1 MIDTPSGQRHL
12 HVPAVLPLVLLFAF
26 GLSACG
32 GDPDAS
38 DTTPAAASPTS
49 ESGRQVRVETRILAP
64 TRFEE
69 VIQLTGTVESSDDA
83 TISAQTSGTVQFV
96 RELGSRVAA
105 GDVLVRL
112 DNRLAEAALAQAT
125 ANLEAA
131 EAAARLAEATYD
143 RQERLYADSI
153 LSALEFEDIRARRDQ
168 ARAALRQ
175 AEAAVAQAER
185 QLSYTSITAPFTG
198 RVEAHMI
205 NEGETAAPGSPLVR
219 FVSTDRL
226 VVSTGVPERYAND
239 IEVGTPVRMSLRA
252 YGGED
257 RTAPV
262 SFVSSVID
270 PSTRTFQIEIE
281 VDNARGTLKPAMI
294 VDVFVTRS
302 VLEDQVVIP
311 QASILRDESG
321 FSVYV
326 VEDGR
331 AVQRAV
337 EPGPSNDGQTVIVSG
352 LRVGDELITSGQT
365 TVTEGDA
372 VAIVP
377 SNS

>member
-1 MIDTPSGQRHL
+1 MIDTLSGSWRL
-12 HVPAVLPLVLLFAF
+12 RVPAVLPLVLVLV
-26 GLSACG
+26 LSACG
-32 GDPDAS
+32 GDPAATDDAS
-38 DTTPAAASPTS
+38 VAATPSTDT
-49 ESGRQVRVETRILAP
+49 GRQVRVETRVLTP

-83 TISAQTSGTVQFV
+83 TISAQTSGTITFV

-112 DNRLAEAALAQAT
+112 DSRLADAALAQAT

-131 EAAARLAEATYD
+131 EAAVRLAEATFD
-143 RQERLYADSI
+143 RQERLFADSI

-185 QLSYTSITAPFTG
+185 QVSFTSIPAPFAG
-198 RVEAHMI
+198 RVEAHMA
-205 NEGETAAPGSPLVR
+205 NEGETAAPGSPMVRLVA
-219 FVSTDRL
+219 TDRL
-226 VVSTGVPERYAND
+226 LVSTGVPERYAND
-239 IEVGTPVRMSLRA
+239 IEIGTPVRMSLRA

-257 RTAPV
+257 RTARV
-262 SFVSSVID
+262 TFVSSVID

-294 VDVFVTRS
+294 VDLYVVRS
-302 VLEDQVVIP
+302 VLEDRMVIP
-311 QASILRDESG
+311 QASILRDETG
-321 FSVYV
+321 YSVYI
-326 VEDGR
+326 VENGR
-331 AVQRAV
+331 AVQRSV
-337 EPGPSNDGQTVIVSG
+337 EPGPSNDGLTVVLSG
-352 LRVGDELITSGQT
+352 LAPGDELITTGQT

-372 VAIVP
+372 VAVVP